1 MRYRSAI
8 PLLFL
13 AAGVGLVTMAVLT
26 GEATLY
32 LLLVVPVVTGSSPL
46 LLLGVACLFLGFLAI
61 PFALGASGFEGEEP
75 LPHSSAES
83 RGASGGWGG
92 VVLVGPLPLFFGRW
106 RGMRGRGYWLAV
118 LAGALLVV
126 VALAVLLWVR
136 P

>member
-1 MRYRSAI
+1 MRYRGAI
-8 PLLFL
+8 PLLLL

-46 LLLGVACLFLGFLAI
+46 LLLGVACLFLGFLSL
-61 PFALGASGFEGEEP
+61 PFALATSGFEREEP
-75 LPHSSAES
+75 LPHGSAEPA
-83 RGASGGWGG
+83 GASECWGG

-126 VALAVLLWVR
+126 VALAILLWAR